1 MESAISKANNKK
13 AYAFAF
19 LAVLFWS
26 TAGSAFKLT
35 LYHFHP
41 YQLLLLACLISFL
54 ALFLLYTLRNNFKYS
69 ELIKSTHLRRSAM
82 LGFLNPFLYYV
93 ILFWAYS
100 ILPAQEAVA
109 LNYLWPVTLVLLS
122 IPVLKQRIGWLSLA
136 AIFISFCGTLII
148 AVRGDFSS
156 FSLSDPIGVSLA
168 VGSSVVWALYWI
180 LNMKDTRDAL
190 GKLVLNFG
198 FGTLYTGVLFLIA
211 SPTLSFNWQGFAGA
225 GYIGLFEMGFTFFF
239 WLLAL
244 KYSDTTARVSN
255 LIFLS
260 PFLSLI
266 FIRIIVKEPILIS
279 TVSGLMLII
288 SGVFIQ
294 HYLAGRSKKQQNLL
308 L

>member
-1 MESAISKANNKK
+1 MENAFSLTNNRK
-13 AYAFAF
+13 AYAFAL
-19 LAVLFWS
+19 LAVFFWS

-35 LYHFHP
+35 LSHFHP
-41 YQLLLLACLISFL
+41 YQLLLLAGLISFL
-54 ALFLLYTLRNNFKYS
+54 ALLLLYLLRNNFKYS
-69 ELIKSTHLRRSAM
+69 ELINPKHLRRSAM

-100 ILPAQEAVA
+100 KLPAQEAVA

-122 IPVLKQRIGWLSLA
+122 IPFLKQRIGWLSLT
-136 AIFISFCGTLII
+136 AIFISFCGTLVI

-180 LNMKDTRDAL
+180 LNMKDARDAL

-198 FGTLYTGVLFLIA
+198 FGTLYTAILFLIA
-211 SPTLSFNWQGFAGA
+211 SPTLSSDWQGFAGA

-266 FIRIIVKEPILIS
+266 FIRIIVKEPIMIS
-279 TVSGLMLII
+279 TIGGLVLII

-294 HYLAGRSKKQQNLL
+294 HYLAGRSKKQQN
-308 L
+308 

>member
-1 MESAISKANNKK
+1 MESANSTANNRK
-13 AYAFAF
+13 AYAFAL
-19 LAVLFWS
+19 LAVFFWS

-41 YQLLLLACLISFL
+41 YQLLLLAGLISFF
-54 ALFLLYTLRNNFKYS
+54 ALFLLFSIRNEFSYS
-69 ELIKSTHLRRSAM
+69 ELIKAKHLRRSAL

-100 ILPAQEAVA
+100 KLPAQEAVA

-148 AVRGDFSS
+148 AVRGDFTS

-198 FGTLYTGVLFLIA
+198 FGTFYTAVLFLIA
-211 SPTLSFNWQGFAGA
+211 SPTLSLDWQGFAGA

-266 FIRIIVKEPILIS
+266 FIRIIVKEPIMMS
-279 TVSGLMLII
+279 TIGGLVLII

-294 HYLAGRSKKQQNLL
+294 HYLAGRSKKQQN
-308 L
+308 

>member
-1 MESAISKANNKK
+1 MENANSPAINRK
-13 AYAFAF
+13 AYAFAL
-19 LAVLFWS
+19 LAVFFWS

-41 YQLLLLACLISFL
+41 YQLLLLAGLVSFL
-54 ALFLLYTLRNNFKYS
+54 ALFLLFSIRNNFNYS
-69 ELIKSTHLRRSAM
+69 ELIKPKHLRRSAV

-156 FSLSDPIGVSLA
+156 FSLSDPVGVSLA
-168 VGSSVVWALYWI
+168 VGSSFVWALYWI
-180 LNMKDTRDAL
+180 LNMKDARDAL

-198 FGTLYTGVLFLIA
+198 FGTLYTAILFLIA
-211 SPTLSFNWQGFAGA
+211 SPTLSFDWQGFAGA

-266 FIRIIVKEPILIS
+266 FIRIIVKEPIMIS
-279 TVSGLMLII
+279 TVSGLVLII
-288 SGVFIQ
+288 SGVLIQ
-294 HYLAGRSKKQQNLL
+294 HYLAGRSKKQQN
-308 L
+308 